1 MDQQPSSN
9 QRRRRDQQVD
19 AASKHVVRWVIG
31 VGLTVLLLALL
42 MAGVFVHSALQP
54 TDKNAKAP
62 IIVTVKSGE
71 TTDEIGTA
79 LQDKG
84 LIKSA
89 TVFKFYVKFHNV
101 PSYEAGQYSFTKAN
115 TMQEM
120 LDTLRGGSS
129 TTGIGTVLVKEGADA
144 ASIADTAAK
153 LHKKDPKLTRANFM
167 AALKDEAFFK
177 RLQKAYPQLLGS
189 AAKAKGVRYRL
200 EGYLFPATYTVT
212 ENESAEALVAQM
224 VAKTNAVMTPYMAN
238 IQKQKLSVQEVLTLA
253 SLVERE
259 GVNDTDRGKIAGVFF
274 NRLDAGMPLQS
285 DISVM
290 YALKTHKT
298 HLTNKDT
305 NVDSPY
311 NLYRNKGYGPGP
323 FNSPSESAIKA
334 VLAPLQRSAGYL
346 YFVANLKTGE
356 IRYAHTLAE
365 QNVNTAAFAADNGQG
380 AK

>member
-9 QRRRRDQQVD
+9 QRRRRDQQVE

-31 VGLTVLLLALL
+31 VGLTLLILAAL

-54 TDKNAKAP
+54 TDVNAKAP
-62 IIVTVKSGE
+62 IVVTVKSGE
-71 TTDEIGTA
+71 TTDEIGA
-79 LQDKG
+79 VLQQKG

-129 TTGIGTVLVKEGADA
+129 TTGIGTVLVKEGEGAEDVA
-144 ASIADTAAK
+144 AAAAK
-153 LHKKDPKLTRANFM
+153 LRKKDPKLSRANFM

-177 RLQKAYPQLLGS
+177 RLQQAYPQLLGS

-212 ENESAEALVAQM
+212 ENQSAEALIAQM
-224 VAKTNAVMTPYMAN
+224 VAKTNAVMTPYMAT

-259 GVNDTDRGKIAGVFF
+259 GVTDTDRGKIAGVFF
-274 NRLDAGMPLQS
+274 NRLDAGMPLQT
-285 DISVM
+285 DVAVM
-290 YALKTHKT
+290 YALNTHKT
-298 HLTNKDT
+298 HLSNKDT
-305 NVDSPY
+305 SVDSPY

-323 FNSPSESAIKA
+323 VNSPSESAIKA
-334 VLAPLQRSAGYL
+334 VLAPLQRSADYL

-356 IRYAHTLAE
+356 IRYARTLAE